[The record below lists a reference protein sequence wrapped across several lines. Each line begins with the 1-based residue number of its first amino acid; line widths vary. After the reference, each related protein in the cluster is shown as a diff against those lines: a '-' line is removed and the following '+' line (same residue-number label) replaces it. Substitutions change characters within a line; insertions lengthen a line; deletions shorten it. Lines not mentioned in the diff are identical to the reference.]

1 MPTNPD
7 REHIWAQLNDR
18 ALAPSN
24 LDDTQLAPSAGRSKD
39 PAWDLLIIGGG
50 ITGAGILREATRL
63 GLRALLVEAEDFA
76 SGTSSRSS
84 KMVHGGFRYL
94 KNGQVRMTYISVRER
109 ERLVKEGRGLVTPL
123 GFLMASYRGDKLP
136 GWVFGLGLI
145 AYDLLA
151 GSWSHRR
158 YDAIDM
164 HELCPPLSLEGLGG
178 GFRYF
183 DAQTDDARLVLRLVQ
198 EAVSRGGTAINYTRA
213 VSLLRT
219 KTGQVCGAVLQDCAP
234 GGLNR
239 TTEVLARV
247 VINAAGAWADDLR
260 TQLGQRC
267 RLRRL
272 RGSHLIF
279 PSHRL
284 PLTRAVNVW
293 HPRDQRPVF
302 AFPWEGVTLLGTT
315 DIDVL
320 GPLEGDP
327 AISPQEIEYLMEA
340 ANFAFPGQ
348 SLVEADIQAT
358 FAGVRPVIDTG
369 CTDPSKESR
378 EHVLWQ
384 EDGLLTVAGGKLTT
398 FRCMA
403 TDALNRVRRMLPNLA
418 AIDTQARVLDAPP
431 VEISSPAELSPATR
445 MRLAGRHGAN
455 LSEIL
460 ATAAVDELSPI
471 DGSPALWAE
480 LRWAARSEA
489 VIHLSDLLLR
499 RVRLGLLLPRGGQ
512 DLLSRV
518 RNIAQPELG
527 WDDARWEE
535 EQQNYVKLWQ
545 SCYYLPG

>member
-1 MPTNPD
+1 MQINPD
-7 REHIWAQLNDR
+7 REKTW
-18 ALAPSN
+18 
-24 LDDTQLAPSAGRSKD
+24 TQLTDQLPTSPLSDGKVKD

-63 GLRALLVEAEDFA
+63 GLRTLLVEAEDFA

-151 GSWSHRR
+151 GSWSHRQ

-164 HELCPPLSLEGLGG
+164 HELCPILSLDGLGG

-198 EAVSRGGTAINYTRA
+198 ESIRRGGTAINYTRA
-213 VSLLRT
+213 ISLLRT
-219 KTGQVCGAVLQDCAP
+219 KSGQVCGAVLQDCAP
-234 GGLNR
+234 GGFNR
-239 TTEVLARV
+239 TVEIQARV

-260 TQLGQRC
+260 TQIGQRS

-272 RGSHLIF
+272 RGSHVIF
-279 PSHRL
+279 PAHRL

-302 AFPWEGVTLLGTT
+302 AVPWEGVTLLGTT
-315 DIDVL
+315 DIDL
-320 GPLEGDP
+320 DCPLEAET
-327 AISPQEIEYLMEA
+327 AISPQEIDYLLEA
-340 ANFAFPGQ
+340 AHFAFPGQ
-348 SLVEADIQAT
+348 SLDPSDIQAT

-403 TDALNRVRRMLPNLA
+403 TDALNRVRRLLPDLPK
-418 AIDTQARVLDAPP
+418 IDSQARVLDSPP
-431 VEISSPAELSPATR
+431 LEVAAPAELSPAVR
-445 MRLAGRHGAN
+445 LRLAGRHGAN
-455 LSEIL
+455 LPEIL
-460 ATAAVDELSPI
+460 SAANVDELSPV
-471 DGSPALWAE
+471 DGTPVLWAE

-499 RVRLGLLLPRGGQ
+499 RARLGLLLPRGGQ
-512 DLLSRV
+512 GVLPRV
-518 RNIAQPELG
+518 RDIAQQELG

-535 EQQNYVKLWQ
+535 EEQNYVNLWQ
-545 SCYYLPG
+545 SCYYLPNG